1 MTAYVIFIKEKT
13 HDQRELDIY
22 AEKMGAV
29 LDGLPATVLSAYG
42 RTEVFEGETPEG
54 IVLFSFPTFEQAT
67 AWYHSDAYQAVVGH
81 RHNGATYRG
90 FVVEGL
96 A

>member
-1 MTAYVIFIKEKT
+1 MTAYVIFIREQT

-22 AEKMGAV
+22 SEKMGDMLA
-29 LDGLPATVLSAYG
+29 GLPVTVLSAYG
-42 RTEVFEGETPEG
+42 RMEVFEGDAPEG
-54 IVLFSFPTFEQAT
+54 VVLVSFPTLEQAK
-67 AWYHSDAYQAVVGH
+67 AWYHGDAYQAVVGH
-81 RHNGATYRG
+81 RHKGATYRG